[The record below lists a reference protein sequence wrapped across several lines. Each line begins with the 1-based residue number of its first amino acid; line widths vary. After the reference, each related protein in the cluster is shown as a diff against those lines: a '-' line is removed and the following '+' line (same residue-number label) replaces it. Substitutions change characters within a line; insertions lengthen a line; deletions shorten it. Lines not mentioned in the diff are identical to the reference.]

1 MCEGSGSVLGVKAGG
16 VINVPLLRSQV
27 RGAQVLDA
35 VRLYKQGYPC
45 ALPLGEFMRR
55 FRLLAAGEGVATIGP
70 VLDER
75 KAVEDMLVALDLE
88 VSCYRVGLSQ
98 VCDL

>member
-1 MCEGSGSVLGVKAGG
+1 M
-16 VINVPLLRSQV
+16 PLLRSQV

-55 FRLLAAGEGVATIGP
+55 FRLLAVGEGAAVATMGP

-88 VSCYRVGLSQ
+88 ISCYRVGLSQ